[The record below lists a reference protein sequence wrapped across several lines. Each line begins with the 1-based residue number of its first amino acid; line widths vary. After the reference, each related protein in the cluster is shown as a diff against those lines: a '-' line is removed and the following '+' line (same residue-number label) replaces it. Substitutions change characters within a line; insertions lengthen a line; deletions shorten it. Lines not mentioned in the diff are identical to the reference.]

1 MLTYLNHNW
10 TMILRLTGQHIL
22 ITVLTIGIAMVI
34 AWPIGYFFAS
44 HPLLNRLIMPIL
56 SLIYTIPS
64 LAFFVLLIPWFG
76 LGLVPA
82 LIALVAYTLF
92 VLVRNTIVGYQQ
104 VAPSIVETAQ
114 SLGYSRWEVFLKFK
128 TLYAL
133 PTMLAGLRIAT
144 TSTIGIATIAS
155 YINAG
160 GLGTMLFD
168 GLNQNNYTE
177 VVVGSLVISIFAIL
191 VNFGLADLQNRT
203 LAYINGETKIK
214 LDLN

>member
-1 MLTYLNHNW
+1 MIKYFVNNW
-10 TMILRLTGQHIL
+10 HMILQLTARHIE
-22 ITVLTIGIAMVI
+22 ITLLTIVI
-34 AWPIGYFFAS
+34 ASIIAIPLGYFFAN
-44 HPLLNRLIMPIL
+44 HRLINRVMMPIF

-64 LAFFVLLIPWFG
+64 LAFFVLLIPIFG

-82 LIALVAYTLF
+82 LIALVAYTMF

-104 VAPSIVETAQ
+104 VDDHIVEAAC
-114 SLGYSRWEVFLKFK
+114 SLGYTNWEVIWRFK

-133 PTMLAGLRIAT
+133 PTIISGLRIAT

-160 GLGTMLFD
+160 GLGTMLFN

-177 VVVGSLVISIFAIL
+177 VVVGSIVIAVFAIL
-191 VNFGLADLQNRT
+191 VNWGLERLQTRVLT
-203 LAYINGETKIK
+203 YVSG
-214 LDLN
+214 LD